1 MSEHTAR
8 IVWARG
14 AAERFVDSRYS
25 RVHTWEFDGGVRVAA
40 SSAVTSVPLPYSN
53 ADNVDPEEAFVAA
66 IASCH
71 MLTFLFLAA
80 RRGLVVDSYDDLAR
94 GTMSQDARGRFWL
107 SAVRLAP
114 QIAFS
119 GSTPPGDALVDGLH
133 HEAHEECYIANSV
146 RTEITVVCAWTH
158 RGG

>member
-1 MSEHTAR
+1 
-8 IVWARG
+8 
-14 AAERFVDSRYS
+14 
-25 RVHTWEFDGGVRVAA
+25 
-40 SSAVTSVPLPYSN
+40 
-53 ADNVDPEEAFVAA
+53 
-66 IASCH
+66 
-71 MLTFLFLAA
+71 
-80 RRGLVVDSYDDLAR
+80 
-94 GTMSQDARGRFWL
+94 MSQDARGRFWL